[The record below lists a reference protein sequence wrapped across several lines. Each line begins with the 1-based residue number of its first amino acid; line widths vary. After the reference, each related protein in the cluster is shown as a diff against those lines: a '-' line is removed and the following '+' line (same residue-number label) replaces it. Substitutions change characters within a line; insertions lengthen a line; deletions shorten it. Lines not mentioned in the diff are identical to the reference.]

1 MNHKTRLNYLQEAL
15 ATIQYLIFMYF
26 PSGNATH
33 EKNIKLNRKFVLF
46 FTKKKHN
53 VRNGKIP
60 GCFKKV
66 SVDVKW

>member
-1 MNHKTRLNYLQEAL
+1 
-15 ATIQYLIFMYF
+15 MYF

-53 VRNGKIP
+53 ARNGKIP

-66 SVDVKW
+66 FVDVKW